1 MENEKK
7 KELRAGLPQ
16 ETSKPNREEHQWT
29 YIKNTNVDKEFSM
42 KDYNYDFA
50 FILIFKEV

>member
-16 ETSKPNREEHQWT
+16 ETSKPNREEHQ
-29 YIKNTNVDKEFSM
+29 
-42 KDYNYDFA
+42 
-50 FILIFKEV
+50 